1 MNLFFSFLVNFV
13 YSLILN
19 VLYKS
24 NFLLVA
30 ISSSSSGTMDWTKW
44 SERPTEVYVGVL
56 RKEGASERVQG
67 ASSDGEHLN

>member
-44 SERPTEVYVGVL
+44 TYE
-56 RKEGASERVQG
+56 ASLAVSLIKAMFATLHTFVNSGIRH
-67 ASSDGEHLN
+67 A